1 MRIEFKTIT
10 IKNFKGVLD
19 ERTINFNPTLTQIMG
34 ANHAGKTT
42 IVDAVRWVLFDKN
55 SEGMQVF
62 GIDPK
67 DENGQVIHHLDN
79 TVVLELTADGKDY
92 KLEKVRTETW
102 TKPRKQE
109 EAVMK
114 GHTTK
119 FFVNEDKYTAKDY
132 AAFIDSLCKE
142 ELFKMLTM
150 PSYFPNLPAESQR
163 KLLIKMV
170 GSTSDE
176 DIAGDNEDFKAL
188 LTTLAGTDIQKYRE
202 QLRYKISELKK
213 EIEQI
218 PSRINE
224 NTEELKKLE
233 QDKPN
238 FELTRKRVKEIEKGI
253 ENIDNE
259 LTDLSRTVDADFNE
273 RTKERT
279 EINKLKQRM
288 QEIVQSY
295 QDKNTAEERKHKKAI
310 DDAKYEIEVT
320 DRSIRNAKAAVEDA
334 EAQLNKIAI
343 ASEDFKSRWNKL
355 DQTTFAWDDNQEVCP
370 TCHQRLPQE
379 DIDRMKAEMEGN
391 FNDNK
396 SKQFDAMY
404 EEAARIKKRKADAE
418 ATIKTA
424 KDNQVKLDQQRTEQ
438 EEALK
443 KAQEAQPNLVYHTD
457 DEEYQQLQMDVKTR
471 TAALEARTAEET
483 SDTRVQQKANLKQRK
498 AEQNRL
504 RDELRDELAKEQRI
518 TDKQNRIKELEDR
531 QKNLNQQL
539 TDLEKQDYTA
549 EQFTIAKITDLQ
561 TKVNKLFTNVQ
572 FQMFEPFITT
582 EGIKTTCECTMH
594 GTPYRD
600 LSTSEKI
607 NAGIDIINAACRFN
621 DIYAPLLIDNAESIT
636 DILPTRSQQ
645 ILLIVSRDKE
655 LTIIQ

>member
-10 IKNFKGVLD
+10 IKNFKGVLG

-102 TKPRKQE
+102 TKPRKKE
-109 EAVMK
+109 EAEMK

-233 QDKPN
+233 KDKPN

-253 ENIDNE
+253 ENIDKE
-259 LTDLSRTVDADFNE
+259 LTDLSRTVDSEFNE

-288 QEIVQSY
+288 EEIVQSY

-320 DRSIRNAKAAVEDA
+320 DRSIRNTKAAVEDA

-424 KDNQVKLDQQRTEQ
+424 KDNQVKLDQQRKEQ

-483 SDTRVQQKANLKQRK
+483 SDTRVQQEANLKQRK

-539 TDLEKQDYTA
+539 TNLEKQDYTA

-572 FQMFEPFITT
+572 FRMFEPFITT